1 MMCFRKLAVVGFCV
15 AWGAVAVAAEPTGS
29 VLSLTS
35 PQRGHYVVRN
45 GDVVIVNDQVRELVD
60 GTLAHAE
67 ELDGIIAQYSKTRA
81 LNRIPKL
88 NVAILRIAL
97 YEILYDDG
105 TPQNAAINEAVELAK
120 NYTYQ
125 EDVGFINGLL
135 GAYARDHA
143 EQA

>member
-1 MMCFRKLAVVGFCV
+1 MSRREIRDSAFKLMFEKLLRDDSIEELYAI
-15 AWGAVAVAAEPTGS
+15 AEEI
-29 VLSLTS
+29 
-35 PQRGHYVVRN
+35 
-45 GDVVIVNDQVRELVD
+45 DEVIVNDQVRELVD

>member
-1 MMCFRKLAVVGFCV
+1 MACSILPVKLHIEAQPSFFSDRSRY
-15 AWGAVAVAAEPTGS
+15 GS
-29 VLSLTS
+29 LVEEEEIDEIIL
-35 PQRGHYVVRN
+35 N
-45 GDVVIVNDQVRELVD
+45 KQVREMVD

-67 ELDGIIAQYSKTRA
+67 ELDGIIEKYSKTRA

-88 NVAILRIAL
+88 NLAILRIAL
-97 YEILYDDG
+97 YEILYDEG

-125 EDVGFINGLL
+125 EDVSFINGLL

-143 EQA
+143 EPQKAENA